1 MKRLLIL
8 CSLTLMTLLLL
19 ASLAGCQQQPQTAAT
34 PSLAIMVESN
44 IVKAGSSFMVSGSNF
59 KPGEKVWVHLEYRAS
74 DWRGVVEGCGEADEE
89 GSIHA
94 LIPVP
99 EDIVPGDYEVSI
111 YIGKLYEKELIATLP
126 IHIQTRANTFISIL
140 PLTAQKTTLQEASS
154 IIGVTVPLPSY
165 LPEGYEVR
173 EIYVE
178 DSTVRLLISEKETEK
193 RLVTHTDA
201 AGTRQRYE
209 FRCRMTMSIS
219 WFSEMGIPIRLP
231 VKQVKINEST
241 GFLQDRSDHNA
252 LWWNWYP
259 NPGEP
264 GMFELV
270 ISANKEIPEKEL
282 VEVAESVQ

>member
-1 MKRLLIL
+1 MRKPIVL
-8 CSLTLMTLLLL
+8 CAAALMALFLVI
-19 ASLAGCQQQPQTAAT
+19 GCQQ
-34 PSLAIMVESN
+34 
-44 IVKAGSSFMVSGSNF
+44 
-59 KPGEKVWVHLEYRAS
+59 
-74 DWRGVVEGCGEADEE
+74 
-89 GSIHA
+89 
-94 LIPVP
+94 
-99 EDIVPGDYEVSI
+99 
-111 YIGKLYEKELIATLP
+111 
-126 IHIQTRANTFISIL
+126 RANTFISIL

-178 DSTVRLLISEKETEK
+178 DSTVRLLISDKETEK
-193 RLVTHTDA
+193 KLVTHTDA

-270 ISANKEIPEKEL
+270 ISANKEIPEEEL
-282 VEVAESVQ
+282 VKVAESVQW